1 MEINKLELLK
11 ACLNNDTE
19 MIFEILQVNDDDIIK
34 LLRENITYINK
45 IPKEYLN
52 IDIYAY
58 LIYKNPSDILYLI
71 ENNAILTSFHYNIA
85 ILRDINIYDKLQ
97 EIGYHVKYHISD
109 SICTLVNMI
118 NKYKDDKKHKGINML
133 DDDEEHKAI
142 DMLNESLNIIHSS
155 SYQEKETDSDKDDNK
170 ISYKIKIPRYSKVK
184 QYQEDYE
191 ILRVYYALNNR
202 IELSNNK
209 KQYIEVLDN
218 IYNYTISGIQITN
231 EVYNEIL
238 SKSEQISKQAIR
250 DSIDNCK
257 VFSLIYDNVPMSNI
271 YKTLKQDVIN
281 NILDY
286 ARKNYKITD
295 ISKKYKCNIRN
306 IVSVLV
312 YYDVN
317 LLRKISKNDIYI
329 IPKLIHLCKRNK
341 DKVKNVKDLVNLYIN
356 KYKYRTYGQVYAA
369 VYKACGICKIVKSL
383 MQK

>member
-97 EIGYHVKYHISD
+97 EIGWHVKYHISD

-118 NKYKDDKKHKGINML
+118 NKYKDDEKHKVVNML
-133 DDDEEHKAI
+133 DDEEYKTV
-142 DMLNESLNIIHSS
+142 DMLNESLNITHPS
-155 SYQEKETDSDKDDNK
+155 SYKEENTDPDKIDNK

-209 KQYIEVLDN
+209 KQYLKVLDS
-218 IYNYTISGIQITN
+218 IYNYIISVIQITN
-231 EVYNEIL
+231 ELYNEIL
-238 SKSEQISKQAIR
+238 SELEQISKQAIR

-257 VFSLIYDNVPMSNI
+257 IFSLIYDNVPMSNV
-271 YKTLKQDVIN
+271 YKTLK
-281 NILDY
+281 
-286 ARKNYKITD
+286 
-295 ISKKYKCNIRN
+295 
-306 IVSVLV
+306 
-312 YYDVN
+312 
-317 LLRKISKNDIYI
+317 IYG
-329 IPKLIHLCKRNK
+329 IPFP
-341 DKVKNVKDLVNLYIN
+341 
-356 KYKYRTYGQVYAA
+356 
-369 VYKACGICKIVKSL
+369 
-383 MQK
+383 

>member
-58 LIYKNPSDILYLI
+58 LIYKNPSDILHLI

-118 NKYKDDKKHKGINML
+118 NKYKDDK
-133 DDDEEHKAI
+133 EHRVVDTI
-142 DMLNESLNIIHSS
+142 DITHPS
-155 SYQEKETDSDKDDNK
+155 SYKEENTDPDKIDNK

-184 QYQEDYE
+184 QYQEDYG
-191 ILRVYYALNNR
+191 ILKVYYAINNR
-202 IELSNNK
+202 IELNNNK
-209 KQYIEVLDN
+209 KQYIKVLDS

-231 EVYNEIL
+231 ELYNEIL

-257 VFSLIYDNVPMSNI
+257 IFSLIYDNVPMSNI

-329 IPKLIHLCKRNK
+329 IPKLIYLCKSNK
-341 DKVKNVKDLVNLYIN
+341 DKVKNIKDLVNLYTS
-356 KYKYRTYGQVYAA
+356 KYKYRTYDQIYVAA
-369 VYKACGICKIVKSL
+369 YKACGICKIVKSL
-383 MQK
+383 MKK